1 MTDTKLALNTI
12 EIIKD
17 QLSDLAQWSV
27 RNDDLLL
34 HNLGDI
40 KEALKWIE
48 ETVNRVNDREE
59 DQELKQQQQSIYDY
73 SEADGMAGDQTCT
86 QQC

>member
-1 MTDTKLALNTI
+1 MTDTKLALITI

-27 RNDDLLL
+27 HNDDLLL
-34 HNLGDI
+34 YNLDDI

-48 ETVNRVNDREE
+48 ETVNRRNDGE

-73 SEADGMAGDQTCT
+73 SEADGMAG
-86 QQC
+86 